1 MMKMKVLDMTSKEF
15 IRRAVFLTVIM
26 LVLAVIMF
34 ILYAIVYERC
44 YNIMNA
50 DEMIVFRLYENS
62 GDIFVVFFNKLYKL
76 F

>member
-1 MMKMKVLDMTSKEF
+1 MKILDMTTKEF
-15 IRRAVFLTVIM
+15 AKRAVFLGVIM
-26 LVLAVIMF
+26 LVLAVVMF

-50 DEMIVFRLYENS
+50 DEMIVFRLYEKD
-62 GDIFVVFFNKLYKL
+62 GDIFVMLFNKLYKL

>member
-1 MMKMKVLDMTSKEF
+1 MKVLDMTSKEF
-15 IRRAVFLTVIM
+15 IRRAVFLAVLM
-26 LVLAVIMF
+26 AVLAVIMF

>member
-1 MMKMKVLDMTSKEF
+1 MKILDMTAKEF
-15 IRRAVFLTVIM
+15 TLRAIALGVII
-26 LVLAVIMF
+26 LVLAIIMF

-50 DEMIVFRLYENS
+50 DDIIIFRLYEK
-62 GDIFVVFFNKLYKL
+62 GDELFVVFFNKLYKL

>member
-1 MMKMKVLDMTSKEF
+1 MKILDMTEKEF
-15 IRRAVFLTVIM
+15 ITRAVIIGVIM

-50 DEMIVFRLYENS
+50 DEMIVFRLYEKS
-62 GDIFVVFFNKLYKL
+62 GEIFVVFFNKLYKL

>member
-1 MMKMKVLDMTSKEF
+1 MKVLDMTSKEF

>member
-1 MMKMKVLDMTSKEF
+1 MTEKEF
-15 IRRAVFLTVIM
+15 ITRAIIIGVIM

-50 DEMIVFRLYENS
+50 DEMIVFRLYEKN

>member
-1 MMKMKVLDMTSKEF
+1 MKVLDMDAKEF
-15 IRRAVFLTVIM
+15 IRRAVFLAVIM

-34 ILYAIVYERC
+34 MLYAVVYERC

-50 DEMIVFRLYENS
+50 DEMIVFRLYEKG